1 MAGRASYVATTFTL
15 TPALVAQIATTA
27 AAHGFNRSAYIRWL
41 VECDSLET
49 GCIPLKVGMAV
60 VHKKYGA
67 GKVIGEWSPLR
78 VVSSGIH
85 ICTPCSGIYDVQFG
99 VEPDQF
105 LRSCR
110 SEFLQVAQ

>member
-1 MAGRASYVATTFTL
+1 MAGRASFVATTFTL
-15 TPALVAQIATTA
+15 PPALVAQIATSA

-49 GCIPLKVGMAV
+49 GSIPLKVGMAV

-78 VVSSGIH
+78 VASSG
-85 ICTPCSGIYDVQFG
+85 TELRAPCLGIFDVKFG

-110 SEFLQVAQ
+110 AEFLRVQ